1 MSAPRAP
8 SPRVRS
14 PRQAM
19 PHQPPEQ
26 RVANFDEVAL
36 GFTPELAKTEAE
48 RCLVCKKPLCVEGCP
63 VGIDIPGFIAL
74 AAKGDFAGAA
84 HKLREATD
92 LPAVCGRVCPQE
104 NQCEKTCVV
113 GRKGEPVAIGR
124 LERFVGDHDR
134 AHPSAPAAPLP
145 VTKTERVAIV
155 GSGPAG
161 LAAAG
166 ELLRRGYG
174 VTIFEAL
181 HEPGGVLMYGIPQF
195 RLPKEIVRHEVE
207 QLRAMGAEIRTS
219 VLIGRTI
226 TVEELLEEGFRA
238 AFLGTGAGLPIL
250 LGVPGE
256 HLNGVYSANEFLLR
270 VNLMKAYDFPRHH
283 TPVFVGKRV
292 AVIGGGNTAMD
303 AARVARRLGPEKV
316 SIVYRRDRAEMPARK
331 EEIEHGEEEGIEFL
345 WLTAPVRFMD
355 RGDGWA
361 QGMECLRMQ
370 LGEPDA
376 SGRRSPKPIKD
387 SNFVLDVDT
396 IIVALGNKPNRIVPD
411 TTQGLDVTMRGTI
424 EVDKDGA
431 TTKLGVFAGGDNV
444 TGGATV
450 ILAMGA
456 GKRAAVAIDAYL
468 QGQREGKSQGTVP
481 QEGIAEN

>member
-1 MSAPRAP
+1 MSAPHAP
-8 SPRVRS
+8 TPRVRS

-84 HKLREATD
+84 CKLREATD

-134 AHPSAPAAPLP
+134 AHPSAPATPLP
-145 VTKTERVAIV
+145 VTKAERVAIV

-250 LGVPGE
+250 LGVAGE

-345 WLTAPVRFMD
+345 WLTAPVRFAD
-355 RGDGWA
+355 RGDGWV

-456 GKRAAVAIDAYL
+456 GKRAAGAIDAYL

>member
-1 MSAPRAP
+1 M
-8 SPRVRS
+8 
-14 PRQAM
+14 
-19 PHQPPEQ
+19 
-26 RVANFDEVAL
+26 
-36 GFTPELAKTEAE
+36 
-48 RCLVCKKPLCVEGCP
+48 
-63 VGIDIPGFIAL
+63 GIDIPGFIAL

-84 HKLREATD
+84 CKLREATD

-134 AHPSAPAAPLP
+134 AHPSAPATPLP
-145 VTKTERVAIV
+145 VTKAERVAIV

-250 LGVPGE
+250 LGVP
-256 HLNGVYSANEFLLR
+256 
-270 VNLMKAYDFPRHH
+270 
-283 TPVFVGKRV
+283 
-292 AVIGGGNTAMD
+292 
-303 AARVARRLGPEKV
+303 
-316 SIVYRRDRAEMPARK
+316 
-331 EEIEHGEEEGIEFL
+331 
-345 WLTAPVRFMD
+345 
-355 RGDGWA
+355 
-361 QGMECLRMQ
+361 
-370 LGEPDA
+370 
-376 SGRRSPKPIKD
+376 
-387 SNFVLDVDT
+387 
-396 IIVALGNKPNRIVPD
+396 D

-456 GKRAAVAIDAYL
+456 GKRAAGAIDAYL